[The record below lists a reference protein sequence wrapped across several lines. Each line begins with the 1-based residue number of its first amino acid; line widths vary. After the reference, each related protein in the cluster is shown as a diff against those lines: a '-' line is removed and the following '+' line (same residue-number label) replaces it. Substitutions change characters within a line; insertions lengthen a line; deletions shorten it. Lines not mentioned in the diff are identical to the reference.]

1 MDPKNLAGSL
11 KVAILVQSL
20 DRESG
25 QMILNSLGSQERDL
39 VLSHLAEMGTISAE
53 LVETVAVEFAHK
65 AQMAKT
71 KRLLNH
77 SKSETAGPSTDP
89 ATGSQET
96 SPTLNAISSLGND
109 QLFNLIKDEHPQ
121 TIAIILVHLD
131 SAVASD
137 ILSNLP
143 DEIKSDVAVRI
154 AKLDKVNSGVVTEIN
169 NAFEEILKNKDTNV
183 TQLTGGVGRVAEIL
197 NLTDEYSSEL
207 VLSEIEESDNELAD
221 KIKQKMFVFEDLALV
236 DDRGFQ
242 KLLRKVETAELAV
255 ALKAASDEVKD
266 KVFGNMSAR
275 AGEMLREEI
284 EDMGPVRMTE
294 VTDAQQ
300 KIISIVQDM
309 ERKGELIISGRRG
322 DELIA

>member
-25 QMILNSLGSQERDL
+25 KMILNGLGKQERDL

-53 LVETVAVEFAHK
+53 LAETVAVEFSHK
-65 AQMAKT
+65 AQMAKS

-77 SKSETAGPSTDP
+77 SKSETADPKTDP
-89 ATGSQET
+89 ETGLQET
-96 SPTLNAISSLGND
+96 SATLGAISSLEND
-109 QLFNLIKDEHPQ
+109 QLFNLIKNEHSQ

-169 NAFEEILKNKDTNV
+169 NAFEEILKNKDTAV
-183 TQLTGGVGRVAEIL
+183 TQLTGGVDRLAEIL

-207 VLSEIEESDNELAD
+207 VLGEIEKSDNELAD
-221 KIKQKMFVFEDLALV
+221 KIKQKMFVFEDLGLV

-284 EDMGPVRMTE
+284 EDLGPVRMTD

-300 KIISIVQDM
+300 KIISLVQDM
-309 ERKGELIISGRRG
+309 ERKGELIVSGRRG

>member
-1 MDPKNLAGSL
+1 
-11 KVAILVQSL
+11 
-20 DRESG
+20 
-25 QMILNSLGSQERDL
+25 
-39 VLSHLAEMGTISAE
+39 
-53 LVETVAVEFAHK
+53 
-65 AQMAKT
+65 
-71 KRLLNH
+71 
-77 SKSETAGPSTDP
+77 
-89 ATGSQET
+89 
-96 SPTLNAISSLGND
+96 
-109 QLFNLIKDEHPQ
+109 
-121 TIAIILVHLD
+121 
-131 SAVASD
+131 
-137 ILSNLP
+137 
-143 DEIKSDVAVRI
+143 
-154 AKLDKVNSGVVTEIN
+154 
-169 NAFEEILKNKDTNV
+169 
-183 TQLTGGVGRVAEIL
+183 VAEIL

>member
-20 DRESG
+20 DRASG
-25 QMILNSLGSQERDL
+25 QMILNSLGSHERDL
-39 VLSHLAEMGTISAE
+39 VLSHLAEMGAISAQ
-53 LVETVAVEFAHK
+53 LVETVAVEFTQK
-65 AQMAKT
+65 AKMAKT
-71 KRLLNH
+71 NRLLNH
-77 SKSETAGPSTDP
+77 SKSKTVDPETDQVASRESPSTL
-89 ATGSQET
+89 G
-96 SPTLNAISSLGND
+96 AISSLEID
-109 QLFNLIKDEHPQ
+109 QLFSLIKDEHPQ

-169 NAFEEILKNKDTNV
+169 NAFEEILKNKDTDV
-183 TQLTGGVGRVAEIL
+183 TQLTGGVGRLAEIL

-207 VLSEIEESDNELAD
+207 VLNEIEESDNELAD
-221 KIKQKMFVFEDLALV
+221 KIKQNMFVFEDLSLV

-255 ALKAASDEVKD
+255 ALKAASEEVKD

-284 EDMGPVRMTE
+284 EDLGPVRMAD

-300 KIISIVQDM
+300 KIISLVQDM
-309 ERKGELIISGRRG
+309 ERKGELIVSGRRG

>member
-25 QMILNSLGSQERDL
+25 QMILNNLGAQERDL
-39 VLSHLAEMGTISAE
+39 VLSHLAEMGTISKE
-53 LVETVAVEFAHK
+53 LVETVAVEFAQK

-71 KRLLNH
+71 KRLLKH
-77 SKSETAGPSTDP
+77 SKSETTDPKTDP
-89 ATGSQET
+89 AAASRET
-96 SPTLNAISSLGND
+96 ISTLGAISSLESD

-143 DEIKSDVAVRI
+143 DEIKTDVAVRI

-169 NAFEEILKNKDTNV
+169 NAFEEILKNRDTAV
-183 TQLTGGVGRVAEIL
+183 TQLTGGVTRLAEIL
-197 NLTDEYSSEL
+197 NLSDEYSSEL

-221 KIKQKMFVFEDLALV
+221 KIKQKMFVFEDLVLV

-275 AGEMLREEI
+275 AGDMLREEI
-284 EDMGPVRMTE
+284 EDLGPVRMAD

-300 KIISIVQDM
+300 KIISLVQDM
-309 ERKGELIISGRRG
+309 ERKGELIVSGRRG
-322 DELIA
+322 DELIV

>member
-1 MDPKNLAGSL
+1 MDPKHLAGSL

-25 QMILNSLGSQERDL
+25 QMILNSLDTQERDL
-39 VLSHLAEMGTISAE
+39 VLSHLAEMGTISAA

-65 AQMAKT
+65 AKMAKT
-71 KRLLNH
+71 KHLLNH
-77 SKSETAGPSTDP
+77 SKSETTDLKTAQVAESPKTSSTL
-89 ATGSQET
+89 G
-96 SPTLNAISSLGND
+96 AISSLEND
-109 QLFNLIKDEHPQ
+109 QLFKLIKDEHPQ

-169 NAFEEILKNKDTNV
+169 NAFEEILKNKDTAV
-183 TQLTGGVGRVAEIL
+183 TQLTGGVGRLAEIL

-207 VLSEIEESDNELAD
+207 VLTEIEESDNELAE
-221 KIKQKMFVFEDLALV
+221 KVKQKMFVFEDLGLV

-284 EDMGPVRMTE
+284 EDLGPVRMTD

-309 ERKGELIISGRRG
+309 ERKGELIVSGRRG